1 MLALYPLSLSHSSLC
16 VPIFLFK
23 IFLGLNWILYPVL
36 IDDRCLI
43 IFFNLN
49 FIYFFFPPSPSSS
62 HPYRPFVSHLL
73 IECVIKKKK
82 KNASVCSLL
91 ENGSIALFGPLN
103 GKLYRHVQSILDS
116 LEIPHLECHWN
127 TMRQSKNQLSVNIY
141 PKHSIISRAFID
153 IVKAWNWKS
162 FVIVYEVNEG
172 KLINRDHRRIKLNWN
187 FFLCESFWLIF
198 IKFWYRVAQSIWFDR

>member
-1 MLALYPLSLSHSSLC
+1 MFDYFFQFKFYLFLFPSISIFISSLSAFRIASSNRMC
-16 VPIFLFK
+16 
-23 IFLGLNWILYPVL
+23 
-36 IDDRCLI
+36 
-43 IFFNLN
+43 
-49 FIYFFFPPSPSSS
+49 
-62 HPYRPFVSHLL
+62 HQ
-73 IECVIKKKK
+73 KKK

-172 KLINRDHRRIKLNWN
+172 KLINRDHRRIKLN
-187 FFLCESFWLIF
+187 
-198 IKFWYRVAQSIWFDR
+198 